1 MQIGLSRTQFF
12 LQRAYRKLQSCAKDL
27 FQVKTS
33 LLAFVTNLYRGRL
46 MEEWPFHFGFVM
58 PNTTNSWENV
68 IEADSAG
75 VLGASLL
82 RWAGLSISRL
92 ILENDFGDKIPL
104 FYIVTLWVHLLSSFI
119 LTYVKEH
126 KKLCILAN
134 FHERQATARYSN
146 RLRTNPFLH

>member
-12 LQRAYRKLQSCAKDL
+12 LQRAHRKLQSCAKDL

-82 RWAGLSISRL
+82 R
-92 ILENDFGDKIPL
+92 
-104 FYIVTLWVHLLSSFI
+104 
-119 LTYVKEH
+119 
-126 KKLCILAN
+126 
-134 FHERQATARYSN
+134 
-146 RLRTNPFLH
+146 